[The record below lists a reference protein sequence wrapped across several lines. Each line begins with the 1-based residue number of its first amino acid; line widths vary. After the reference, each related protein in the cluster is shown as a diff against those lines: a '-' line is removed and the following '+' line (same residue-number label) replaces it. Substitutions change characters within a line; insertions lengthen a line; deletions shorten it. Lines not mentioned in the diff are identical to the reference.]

1 MSALK
6 LAMEKKYFQTS
17 IHLFYIKNKAK
28 LEAIGCIHTRLGV
41 TPSDC
46 ILIVLWGS
54 CTLSITDPLCDTEYC
69 VTHLLNLFM
78 CYYTQDVIRNCSIA
92 AVGCCG

>member
-1 MSALK
+1 MPVLK

-17 IHLFYIKNKAK
+17 IHLFYIKTTFQAK

-46 ILIVLWGS
+46 MLIVLWGS
-54 CTLSITDPLCDTEYC
+54 CTL
-69 VTHLLNLFM
+69 VFM

-92 AVGCCG
+92 AAGCCG